1 MIDVSNTFAP
11 IFDAGLR
18 QRKNYC
24 NLLQEI
30 QNSIALLDKKVV
42 DNNVKITI
50 DCSDDFIVSMHRG
63 ELQTVLINIV
73 DNAIYWTSQK
83 NKKED
88 RNKEIHF
95 TDKEFIINP
104 VMNQDAI
111 KQLELF
117 FIHHF

>member
-1 MIDVSNTFAP
+1 M
-11 IFDAGLR
+11 
-18 QRKNYC
+18 
-24 NLLQEI
+24 
-30 QNSIALLDKKVV
+30 V

-88 RNKEIHF
+88 GKGVN
-95 TDKEFIINP
+95 
-104 VMNQDAI
+104 
-111 KQLELF
+111 
-117 FIHHF
+117 